1 MITLQEFYTVMSA
14 VVPLYVAMILAYG
27 SVRWWK
33 LLTPAQC
40 SGINRFV
47 AIFAVPL
54 LSFQIIAHNNPYD
67 MNPRFVAADVLQK
80 LIVLAVLASWSRL
93 KKFSS
98 SVRSTSDTK
107 SKDLDWAITL
117 FMVSTLPNT
126 LVLGIPLEVAMYGE
140 KPAEL
145 VVQAVV
151 LQCIVWYTLLLFLYE
166 YRSAKNLILEQFPGP
181 SAANIVSFRIDPDV
195 ISLDGEQQQIK
206 TEAEI
211 GQDGKIHVQVKR
223 SPPPQPPPL
232 PPTSS
237 MYREYDS
244 SSISLLRSP
253 GLVSPLSSKAGTP
266 RASDLTGVEI
276 YSVQSSRNMTPT
288 GSYTDLGLMTG
299 THGSS
304 PHLRPSSNN
313 PGLSIETSTTLSSN
327 ELPHY
332 SNHSSNMHTPREP
345 PSEEQ
350 SNMFA
355 YTPGRHHYSPSPK
368 TTTGPAAHDELQKQ
382 VPRSPGPLERLFV
395 GNQVFSP
402 MKLAE
407 AARKMDYQQQQYES
421 REMQMLVWSS
431 SNSPASDRG
440 CYETRKLT
448 SHKNLSIQIP
458 SNSTPLHPCMA
469 KDFSFVD
476 NVLFQREDTTP
487 LSEKN
492 LKSESHLPCK
502 VPFTPPKL
510 VDSDSSAPTQMPPP
524 TVMTKLIVRM
534 MWKKLIRNPN
544 TYASLLGLAWALISF
559 RWNVGMP
566 KILEHSITILS
577 DAGLG
582 MAMFS
587 LGLFMALQSSL
598 IACGTTMAVVVMII
612 RFVTGPAIM
621 SATSIA
627 VGLRNVQL
635 RASIIQAAL
644 PQGIVP
650 FVFAKEYN
658 VHPDVLSTAVIFGM
672 LISLPINLLYYV
684 LLGL

>member
-98 SVRSTSDTK
+98 SVRSTSGTK

-181 SAANIVSFRIDPDV
+181 SAANI
-195 ISLDGEQQQIK
+195 
-206 TEAEI
+206 
-211 GQDGKIHVQVKR
+211 
-223 SPPPQPPPL
+223 
-232 PPTSS
+232 
-237 MYREYDS
+237 
-244 SSISLLRSP
+244 
-253 GLVSPLSSKAGTP
+253 
-266 RASDLTGVEI
+266 
-276 YSVQSSRNMTPT
+276 
-288 GSYTDLGLMTG
+288 
-299 THGSS
+299 
-304 PHLRPSSNN
+304 
-313 PGLSIETSTTLSSN
+313 
-327 ELPHY
+327 
-332 SNHSSNMHTPREP
+332 
-345 PSEEQ
+345 

-368 TTTGPAAHDELQKQ
+368 TTAHDELQKQ

-658 VHPDVLSTAVIFGM
+658 VHPDVSARRNVIFGM